1 MKTFTHIVAD
11 AAGMHARP
19 AGRLA
24 KEAGAFASTIEIEKD
39 GRTADARRILSVMGL
54 GIRGGDRIT
63 VSVTGTDE
71 QQAAQAMQTFFQ
83 EHI

>member
-1 MKTFTHIVAD
+1 METFTHTVTD

-19 AGRLA
+19 AGVLA
-24 KEAGAFASTIEIEKD
+24 REAKAFASTIEIEK
-39 GRTADARRILSVMGL
+39 GGKRADVRRILSVMGL
-54 GIRGGDRIT
+54 GIQCGDTIT
-63 VSVTGTDE
+63 VTITGTDE